1 MPHLCTVFNGMEK
14 DEREIL
20 LEKFAEANRRLQI
33 VNEQLA
39 IANKKLKE
47 YEEKAQKAENAS
59 KMKSLFLAN
68 MSHEIRTPLN
78 AIEGFSR
85 VIVETDSPEDR
96 MKFFEIIES
105 NNNRLQS
112 LVNEILDLS
121 RVESGEIVIK
131 KSPTDLHDLCQGIKN
146 LFKFR
151 CPDTVRLE
159 WENPL
164 MTVSFNTDANRLTQ
178 VFSNLISNALKHTS
192 SGKISYGYKIINEGQ
207 QIQFFVDDT
216 GSGIAKEDIDH
227 IFETYVSRDAETT
240 KNGYGLGLPLCK
252 IIVETD
258 SPEDRMK
265 FFEIIESNN
274 NRLQSLVN
282 EILDL
287 SRVES
292 GEIVMKKSPTDLHDL
307 CQGIKNLFKF
317 RCPDTVRLEWE
328 NPLMTVNFNTDAN
341 RLTQVFSN
349 LISNSLKH
357 TASGRI
363 SYGYQIINDGQQ
375 IRFFEEDTGNGI
387 AKEDMDHIFETYVS
401 RDAET
406 TKNGYGLGLPL
417 CKIIVE
423 KLGGSITVQ
432 SELGKGS
439 RFEFTLPFEGTIG
452 GIDTNKPSTTTN
464 VRTIRISGRSDDPNK
479 QKILVAEDEDSNYEL
494 VKIVLQKR
502 YKLLRAHNG
511 IEAVT
516 INEDEHPDLVLMDI
530 RMPEMNGLD
539 ATRII
544 KEVSPS
550 TPVIALSAYAFEE
563 NIRDAKDAGCDEFMA
578 KPFKVEA
585 LIEMVKKYLD
595 K

>member
-1 MPHLCTVFNGMEK
+1 MGKSKKKLIFFLIFLIEFQIFLLLLHHLCTVFYGMEK

-20 LEKFAEANRRLQI
+20 LEKFAEANRRLQL

-39 IANKKLKE
+39 VANRKLKE

-121 RVESGEIVIK
+121 RVESGEIVMK
-131 KSPTDLHDLCQGIKN
+131 KNATDLYELCQGIKN

-151 CPDTVRLE
+151 CPDSVKLV
-159 WENPL
+159 WKKPL
-164 MTVSFNTDANRLTQ
+164 MTISFITDANRLTQ

-192 SGKISYGYKIINEGQ
+192 SGSISYGYKLLNEGQ
-207 QIQFFVDDT
+207 QIQFFVEDT
-216 GSGIAKEDIDH
+216 GSGIAKEDI
-227 IFETYVSRDAETT
+227 E
-240 KNGYGLGLPLCK
+240 
-252 IIVETD
+252 
-258 SPEDRMK
+258 
-265 FFEIIESNN
+265 
-274 NRLQSLVN
+274 
-282 EILDL
+282 
-287 SRVES
+287 
-292 GEIVMKKSPTDLHDL
+292 
-307 CQGIKNLFKF
+307 
-317 RCPDTVRLEWE
+317 
-328 NPLMTVNFNTDAN
+328 
-341 RLTQVFSN
+341 
-349 LISNSLKH
+349 
-357 TASGRI
+357 
-363 SYGYQIINDGQQ
+363 
-375 IRFFEEDTGNGI
+375 
-387 AKEDMDHIFETYVS
+387 HIFETYVS

-423 KLGGSITVQ
+423 KLGGTISVQ
-432 SELGKGS
+432 SEVGKGS
-439 RFEFTLPFEGTIG
+439 RFEFTMPFEGTIG
-452 GIDTNKPSTTTN
+452 GLDQNKSATTTN
-464 VRTIRISGRSDDPNK
+464 VRTIRISGRSDDANK
-479 QKILVAEDEDSNYEL
+479 EKILVAEDEDSNYEL

-502 YKLLRAHNG
+502 YKLIRAHNG
-511 IEAVT
+511 IEAVML
-516 INEDEHPDLVLMDI
+516 NEDEHPDLVLMDI

-544 KEVSPS
+544 KEVSS
-550 TPVIALSAYAFEE
+550 NTPVIALSAYAFEE
-563 NIRDAKDAGCDEFMA
+563 NIRDAKEAGCDDFMA

-585 LIEMVKKYLD
+585 LIEIVKKYLE